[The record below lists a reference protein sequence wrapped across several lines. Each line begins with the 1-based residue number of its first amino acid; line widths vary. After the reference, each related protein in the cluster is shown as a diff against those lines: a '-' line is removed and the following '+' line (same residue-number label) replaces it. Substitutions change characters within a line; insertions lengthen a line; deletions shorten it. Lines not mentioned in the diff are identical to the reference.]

1 MCGFPEWLAGRN
13 IPITLKTPFSR
24 RLTGVNERNGLI
36 TSTVLYWGSCFVC
49 WVHSQFP
56 LTHQTVMLITAIRR
70 A

>member
-36 TSTVLYWGSCFVC
+36 TSTVLYWGSASFFES
-49 WVHSQFP
+49 SQFP
-56 LTHQTVMLITAIRR
+56 IAHQTVMLITAIRR